1 MKSPVKWVPVTTDQ
15 VVGLCLVVEQGLESE
30 TGACELIFIGKKRGE
45 GRCCGGGGE
54 WFVER
59 SSKLFAWQ
67 KEPSW
72 SDACRNSESD
82 PYLPSWEL
90 CFATEIVIIRL
101 FTPFRKTC
109 FATAIII
116 VRFLLVLEKKMFRH
130 RDCYG
135 QTVTRLR
142 NNYCFA
148 ADVVI
153 VRLLLVLA
161 TITTKV
167 SPQRLLSSDFY
178 SSWEKLFRYRD
189 WNRHFFFYSSLVL
202 LQTLLSIRQK

>member
-1 MKSPVKWVPVTTDQ
+1 MFRYSDYYRQ
-15 VVGLCLVVEQGLESE
+15 
-30 TGACELIFIGKKRGE
+30 IF
-45 GRCCGGGGE
+45 
-54 WFVER
+54 
-59 SSKLFAWQ
+59 
-67 KEPSW
+67 
-72 SDACRNSESD
+72 
-82 PYLPSWEL
+82 
-90 CFATEIVIIRL
+90 TRL
-101 FTPFRKTC
+101 R
-109 FATAIII
+109 
-116 VRFLLVLEKKMFRH
+116 KKMFRH

-189 WNRHFFFYSSLVL
+189 WNRHFFFTRLLFCYRHCYLSSRNSYLWPCAFVNTNLLSVGIEICLLVL
-202 LQTLLSIRQK
+202 QSPQLWINVTISK

>member
-1 MKSPVKWVPVTTDQ
+1 MFRYSDYYRQ
-15 VVGLCLVVEQGLESE
+15 
-30 TGACELIFIGKKRGE
+30 IF
-45 GRCCGGGGE
+45 
-54 WFVER
+54 
-59 SSKLFAWQ
+59 
-67 KEPSW
+67 
-72 SDACRNSESD
+72 
-82 PYLPSWEL
+82 
-90 CFATEIVIIRL
+90 TRL
-101 FTPFRKTC
+101 R
-109 FATAIII
+109 
-116 VRFLLVLEKKMFRH
+116 KKMFRH

-189 WNRHFFFYSSLVL
+189 WNRHFFFLLVFSFVTDTVIDQAEIVICGHVRLWIKFIVCWNRNLPAGSSITSALNKRYNKQIINKHFIKVRNS
-202 LQTLLSIRQK
+202 T